1 MTASWSPNRSVRP
14 TAPADRTSRLRCGRV
29 PMSQFRLGTER
40 ITQHESQM
48 RFQRQ
53 PAWEKI
59 VTAASSPS
67 NGNCQ
72 PQLNTVSTYQSA
84 TLVLLRKRALSG
96 THTSSVWQPSPTPTP
111 DRDRRHRPM
120 PIGGAGARPCLRLR
134 LCANGGLRSVLCA
147 QRRGGLSSSGVA
159 CAT

>member
-1 MTASWSPNRSVRP
+1 
-14 TAPADRTSRLRCGRV
+14 
-29 PMSQFRLGTER
+29 MSQFRFGTER

-59 VTAASSPS
+59 ATAASSPS

-84 TLVLLRKRALSG
+84 TLVLLRKRALVARTLHPCGSPAPRPRLIG
-96 THTSSVWQPSPTPTP
+96 TVGTGRCRSAVRVRALAFAFVQTAASARYSV
-111 DRDRRHRPM
+111 R
-120 PIGGAGARPCLRLR
+120 
-134 LCANGGLRSVLCA
+134 
-147 QRRGGLSSSGVA
+147 SGVA
-159 CAT
+159 V